1 MIYATLK
8 TANNEYHC
16 RLSAKRC
23 VELEKALGKN
33 PLKVFTDLDG
43 TLPSLEDLM
52 TIFHYSLVDLN
63 HNFDEYAIFD
73 EFCDTEEGD
82 IGTFIEFLIEVF
94 KVSGFI
100 PKEAEAEA
108 EKVDKKNK
116 KSKN

>member
-8 TANNEYHC
+8 TANNEYKG

-33 PLKVFTDLDG
+33 PLKVFTDVQG
-43 TLPSLEDLM
+43 TTLPSISDLM

-63 HNFDEYAIFD
+63 HNFDEYEIYD
-73 EFCDTEEGD
+73 EFCESGGD
-82 IGTFIEFLIEVF
+82 IAKFIEFLLEVF

-100 PKEAEAEA
+100 PKDA
-108 EKVDKKNK
+108 EKEVEKKNK